1 MSISQNYPIIN
12 PSLSLDFAN
21 TKVLD
26 PRITYARASTATY
39 YDGVTNS
46 KAEENLVLRSQ
57 EFNVGWV
64 NLSTTVTANT
74 ATAPDGTTTADLLYP
89 TTTGNSR
96 ITYQILTLASAT
108 YTQSIFAKASGLNH
122 LCIYQGGGT
131 FGAAWFNLSTG
142 AVGTVAGGFSATITS
157 VGDSWYRCTVTF
169 TGGANFSLT
178 VGGVDADN
186 SITATTSGL
195 NGVLLWGAQTEQR
208 SAVSSY
214 TPTTTQAITRYQPTL
229 LTAPSGVARFDHN
242 PITTESLGLL
252 IEEQRTNLLLRSEEF
267 DNAAWSKSAVTIT
280 SNTLVAPDNT
290 LTADKL
296 NATTAN
302 TFHFVQSSNVTTTA
316 VVTTV
321 SMYVKSGGYDYV
333 YIDFITGAFSPA
345 VYFNL
350 NTGAVVST
358 VGSPISPEI
367 KSVGNGWY
375 RCSFS
380 FLAVAGASY
389 IRAFISD
396 TGSRVSF
403 LGDGYSGIF
412 IWGAQLEAGAFPTSY
427 IPTVASQVTRSADS
441 ASMTGANFS
450 SWYNVSQGSFY
461 VNETIQWNATDAIPR
476 AIMLTTSIGNGSILY
491 KNANDTNIRSFDGT
505 NILATPLVFGNNK
518 FISAYGSGTKSLC
531 VNAGTVVSGAYNNSW
546 STATA
551 FSFGA
556 DNSGHIKKLS
566 YFPARLSNEE
576 LQEMTS

>member
-1 MSISQNYPIIN
+1 
-12 PSLSLDFAN
+12 
-21 TKVLD
+21 
-26 PRITYARASTATY
+26 
-39 YDGVTNS
+39 
-46 KAEENLVLRSQ
+46 
-57 EFNVGWV
+57 
-64 NLSTTVTANT
+64 
-74 ATAPDGTTTADLLYP
+74 
-89 TTTGNSR
+89 
-96 ITYQILTLASAT
+96 
-108 YTQSIFAKASGLNH
+108 
-122 LCIYQGGGT
+122 
-131 FGAAWFNLSTG
+131 
-142 AVGTVAGGFSATITS
+142 
-157 VGDSWYRCTVTF
+157 
-169 TGGANFSLT
+169 
-178 VGGVDADN
+178 
-186 SITATTSGL
+186 
-195 NGVLLWGAQTEQR
+195 
-208 SAVSSY
+208 
-214 TPTTTQAITRYQPTL
+214 
-229 LTAPSGVARFDHN
+229 
-242 PITTESLGLL
+242 LL

-296 NATTAN
+296 NTTTAN

-427 IPTVASQVTRSADS
+427 IKTVASQVTRAADS
-441 ASMTGANFS
+441 ASMTGTNFS
-450 SWYNVSQGSFY
+450 DWYRADEGSFY
-461 VNETIQWNATDAIPR
+461 
-476 AIMLTTSIGNGSILY
+476 LNGSAANVAEGRFLEIV
-491 KNANDTNIRSFDGT
+491 NVGNSANDYMYIASKVLEHFVVFSNGVSQVNID
-505 NILATPLVFGNNK
+505 
-518 FISAYGSGTKSLC
+518 
-531 VNAGTVVSGAYNNSW
+531 AGTIVANTPVQTIASYQVNNFAACVDGG
-546 STATA
+546 TVGVDTLGILPAGTMATMRMG
-551 FSFGA
+551 FSVFSSSRSVNGT
-556 DNSGHIKKLS
+556 IKKIAYYPVKLE
-566 YFPARLSNEE
+566 PAQ
-576 LQEMTS
+576 LQALTS